1 MSTRDLLHH
10 VDRDP
15 RVRRAF
21 RRQVWLE
28 IYFPFGLA
36 IVAATAAI
44 TINWGGLVASSSS
57 LASVF
62 LAILLLPFL
71 FLLAPLIVLVLAAVV
86 GVQLG
91 IERLPGPAAKAQA
104 GAALIAGGARRT
116 SGVVAAPW
124 AAASAGQAA
133 VSAVWRWMKSGWDA
147 DF

>member
-1 MSTRDLLHH
+1 LLHH

-28 IYFPFGLA
+28 IYLPLTLA
-36 IVAATAAI
+36 LVVAAAAI
-44 TINWGGLVASSSS
+44 TVNWGGFVASSSS

-62 LAILLLPFL
+62 LAIFLLPFL
-71 FLLAPLIVLVLAAVV
+71 FLLAPLIVLVLAAVY

-91 IERLPGPAAKAQA
+91 IERLPAPAAKAQA
-104 GAALIAGGARRT
+104 GVALIASGARRA
-116 SGVVAAPW
+116 SGVVAAPM

-133 VSAVWRWMKSGWDA
+133 VSALWRWMKSGGDS